1 MTVSMT
7 SMASPTTARRG
18 QPALVWP
25 APRTRPSHSD
35 PAGTMAR
42 SAAITRAASREE
54 DEAVDTLTAPAI
66 LFSTMAATYAGA
78 LLAGLSLVGLVPL
91 A

>member
-1 MTVSMT
+1 MG
-7 SMASPTTARRG
+7 TTA
-18 QPALVWP
+18 
-25 APRTRPSHSD
+25 PS
-35 PAGTMAR
+35 T
-42 SAAITRAASREE
+42 AATRAGSREE

-66 LFSTMAATYAGA
+66 LFGTMAATYAGA